1 LPYDVGRMESV
12 SERTAVFPAAGRTL
26 DRLVAAAAHVEG
38 VWEHEL
44 RTGDWVIVSTR
55 NSTYTLGVVGDG
67 TYAVSGGWFTANRA
81 DAAPIGISGCTWGGC
96 AILTGLV
103 AAPGMHLEFDN
114 GVRTTRIREV
124 RTVRGQAG
132 RRPH

>member
-1 LPYDVGRMESV
+1 MDSV
-12 SERTAVFPAAGRTL
+12 ADRTAVVPAFGRTL
-26 DRLVAAAAHVEG
+26 DRLAAAAAHVEG
-38 VWEHEL
+38 VWERDL
-44 RTGDWVIVSTR
+44 CGGDWVIVSTR

-67 TYAVSGGWFTANRA
+67 TYAVTGGWFSAMGA
-81 DAAPIGISGCTWGGC
+81 DGSPVGVTGCTWGGC

-103 AAPGMHLEFDN
+103 AAPGMHLEFGN

-124 RTVRGQAG
+124 RTIRGQAG

>member
-1 LPYDVGRMESV
+1 MDSV
-12 SERTAVFPAAGRTL
+12 SDRTAVIPAVGRTL
-26 DRLVAAAAHVEG
+26 DRLVAAAARVEG

-67 TYAVSGGWFTANRA
+67 TYAVSGGWFTANSA
-81 DAAPIGISGCTWGGC
+81 DAAPVGISGCTWGGC
-96 AILTGLV
+96 AILIGLV
-103 AAPGMHLEFDN
+103 AAPGMHLEFGN